1 MVTHLEPG
9 RNSLQSRTN
18 GTKLEPNS
26 RANNTLRVIDNRTGN
41 EYILPIE
48 RNSISAIKFKQ
59 MKAPRDADA
68 PCDQTEYG
76 IRVYDPG
83 FGNTAVSESK
93 ITYK

>member
-1 MVTHLEPG
+1 MVAQLLETINGNHFKSRPKVD
-9 RNSLQSRTN
+9 NSLSVT
-18 GTKLEPNS
+18 
-26 RANNTLRVIDNRTGN
+26 DNRTGGS
-41 EYILPIE
+41 YHIAID
-48 RNSISAIKFKQ
+48 RNSINATDFKQ
-59 MKAPRDADA
+59 MKAPQNPEA

>member
-1 MVTHLEPG
+1 MVTSLETS
-9 RNSLQSRTN
+9 RDSLHSRTN
-18 GTKLEPNS
+18 GTNFEPNP
-26 RANNTLRVIDNRTGN
+26 RANNTLTVVDNRTGN

-48 RNSISAIKFKQ
+48 RNAISAVKFKQ
-59 MKAPRDADA
+59 MKAPQDVNA